1 MSKMHIKTGDTVVV
15 LSGRNE
21 DKWMKKDGETV
32 RRTGKV
38 IATSPAEGKVIV
50 EGVHQVSKHTKARKQ
65 GDVSGIIKTE
75 GAIYA
80 SKVQLY
86 CPNCGCGVRVKAGYE
101 EANGKK
107 VKVRLCVKCGKK
119 I

>member
-1 MSKMHIKTGDTVVV
+1 MSKMQIKTGDTVVV

-21 DKWMKKDGETV
+21 DKWMKKDGEKV

-86 CPNCGCGVRVKAGYE
+86 CPECKCGRRVKVGYE
-101 EANGKK
+101 TVDGKQ

>member
-15 LSGRNE
+15 LSGDDR
-21 DKWMKKDGETV
+21 KMKKDDKVVPRIGEV
-32 RRTGKV
+32 V
-38 IATSPAEGKVIV
+38 ATSPAEGKVIV
-50 EGVHQVSKHTKARKQ
+50 KGVNVVSKHTKARKQ

-101 EANGKK
+101 EANGKQ
-107 VKVRLCVKCGKK
+107 VTVRLCVKCGKK

>member
-15 LSGRNE
+15 LSGDDR
-21 DKWMKKDGETV
+21 KKKKDDKKV
-32 RRTGKV
+32 QRTGKV
-38 IATSPAEGKVIV
+38 IAVSPEEGKVIV
-50 EGVHQVSKHTKARKQ
+50 EGVNVVSKHTKARKQ

-101 EANGKK
+101 EKDGKK
-107 VKVRLCVKCGKK
+107 IKVRLCATCGKK